1 MAIASVSPSFTRKTS
16 RAEQPDSRI
25 RPELNLVQRTTAER
39 NVDRKAFAIF
49 LISVAIAGLLALLAI
64 NTALSQGAFELTRLN
79 AQATTLNDQREA
91 VMKKIA
97 KASSPA
103 VLAYRA
109 KAAGMV
115 ASQSPRFL
123 LLGPVS
129 TSTSSDNTSQFLK
142 VDR

>member
-1 MAIASVSPSFTRKTS
+1 MAIASLSPSLKRRPIRENDLGS
-16 RAEQPDSRI
+16 QDRAA
-25 RPELNLVQRTTAER
+25 LTLVPRTTAEK

-49 LISVAIAGLLALLAI
+49 LTSVAIAGLLALLAI
-64 NTALSQGAFELTRLN
+64 NTALSQGAFELTKLN

-109 KAAGMV
+109 KAVGMV

-123 LLGPVS
+123 IVGPS
-129 TSTSSDNTSQFLK
+129 ETSSNSISQSK
-142 VDR
+142 VSR